1 MLDDAWQA
9 EPLDF
14 LRTTGPNVVQIL
26 TTRDRAIARKF
37 RRRQPGGD
45 GARAGGSAQP
55 CPAAHACAR
64 GLGRGPGGRGDL
76 ADQVG
81 GLPLALELLGGYLAE
96 PERSLFPELSEA
108 AFAELADPATRL
120 ALAQVRL
127 GSVSGER
134 QTLAETIALSLDE
147 LAEIRPEAVDA
158 FYALGA
164 FAPKPARFDLEAAK
178 AVTEA
183 DAATLAL
190 LIARSLLEQ
199 EDGALAL
206 TRR

>member
-1 MLDDAWQA
+1 M
-9 EPLDF
+9 
-14 LRTTGPNVVQIL
+14 
-26 TTRDRAIARKF
+26 
-37 RRRQPGGD
+37 
-45 GARAGGSAQP
+45 
-55 CPAAHACAR
+55 
-64 GLGRGPGGRGDL
+64 
-76 ADQVG
+76 G

-147 LAEIRPEAVDA
+147 LADIRPEAVAA

-199 EDGALAL
+199 EDGGAGAAPDIERSWRVTQDVTPEAWLATEL
-206 TRR
+206 TIWRWSMPNRGDWQTIDSKL